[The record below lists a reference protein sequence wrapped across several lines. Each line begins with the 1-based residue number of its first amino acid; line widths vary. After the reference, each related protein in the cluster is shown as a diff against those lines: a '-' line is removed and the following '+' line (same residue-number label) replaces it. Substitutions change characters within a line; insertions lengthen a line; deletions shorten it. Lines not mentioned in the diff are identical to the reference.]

1 MSQVKCSIC
10 KKNVDSKICIMTK
23 TEAGLEKIC
32 CIACKSEF
40 ASEIQNIQNNPKLIL
55 ANIPIKKV

>member
-1 MSQVKCSIC
+1 
-10 KKNVDSKICIMTK
+10 MTK

-32 CIACKSEF
+32 CIACKPEF
-40 ASEIQNIQNNPKLIL
+40 ATEIQNIQNNPKLIL